1 MQNSC
6 GSLLLPPN
14 PPQGGEKRLFLGL
27 EMGLFLRFFA
37 QESFMHTT
45 LRTTRHGLRPVAA
58 QPSRAWWWWW
68 GVSAALLRCC
78 GWKRKWW
85 WLRRQLVCAVV
96 SVSTRSP
103 RAASLHAGLCLR
115 HGVHTQARPQ
125 AGASRC
131 SAFQER
137 RGGAIAQRRERG
149 GGRCGSH
156 PRQLHNCRPELEPD
170 SEWRT
175 SRLVPA
181 AGQPVPISMSR
192 HRPHQLPRRSA
203 QP

>member
-1 MQNSC
+1 MAAFFCRLTHHKGAKNGYFWGWKWARFC
-6 GSLLLPPN
+6 VFLPKN
-14 PPQGGEKRLFLGL
+14 HLC
-27 EMGLFLRFFA
+27 
-37 QESFMHTT
+37 
-45 LRTTRHGLRPVAA
+45 TRPSE
-58 QPSRAWWWWW
+58 QPDMACD
-68 GVSAALLRCC
+68 LLRRNPSEPGGGGGLAQHCC
-78 GWKRKWW
+78 GVVGWKRKWW